1 MRTWKQKFTLLVCI
15 ISPHQFCSSLVSGYC
30 GLSHCFYQNIYKAR
44 SFLCWCANSGSTL
57 FAIVPP
63 QKLEYRFC
71 ISWSK
76 GVPLQIG
83 PFVFI
88 KNYFYVLVHSF
99 FFSLSL
105 CLALSLCIFSL
116 HPLSLFLS
124 VCISFHCGPIYL
136 RLETLNGLFTFSTE

>member
-15 ISPHQFCSSLVSGYC
+15 ISPHQFCSSLLSGYC

-99 FFSLSL
+99 FFLSLSVSL
-105 CLALSLCIFSL
+105 SVSAFFLSTLSLSFYLFVSL
-116 HPLSLFLS
+116 
-124 VCISFHCGPIYL
+124 
-136 RLETLNGLFTFSTE
+136 STADQYI